1 MTKEQK
7 QELYDFFNVLLEWNE
22 KVAKDKNSSK
32 CGEHY
37 HRGVCNGL
45 IQFFAKLDDM
55 FNIIEGRHKDS
66 FDELCELLIKEVPN
80 GLM

>member
-7 QELYDFFNVLLEWNE
+7 QELFDFFNERVEWNQ

-37 HRGVCNGL
+37 HRGVCSGF
-45 IQFFAKLDDM
+45 IQLFAKLDDM
-55 FNIIEGRHKDS
+55 FDVIEGRHKD
-66 FDELCELLIKEVPN
+66 
-80 GLM
+80 